1 MQHKTQHT
9 LQSRPVERAPHAL
22 PSPASRATSGS
33 TSRTN
38 ADALF
43 APPAPP
49 KKGHALESP
58 LSKLGSILLLLAIS
72 SVAAVGVLMPHEEDP
87 LASAKNVANG
97 ASAITQRDHFSRS
110 AVPKISTT
118 TRQASQQAY
127 ALAYDLARQRV
138 KTVGGLTREE
148 RLEAMRQ
155 ATAQVMTGD
164 IAHLAPAEVTS
175 LARQAPETVKDAAL
189 RGVTKGEAKGIS
201 TQSQLVIERMLE
213 RENHAE

>member
-1 MQHKTQHT
+1 M
-9 LQSRPVERAPHAL
+9 A
-22 PSPASRATSGS
+22 SPA
-33 TSRTN
+33 
-38 ADALF
+38 
-43 APPAPP
+43 
-49 KKGHALESP
+49 
-58 LSKLGSILLLLAIS
+58 SKLGSILLLLAIS

-87 LASAKNVANG
+87 LASAKNVVNG
-97 ASAITQRDHFSRS
+97 APALTQRNDFRNS

-118 TRQASQQAY
+118 SRLASQQAY

-138 KTVGGLTREE
+138 KTVSGLTREE
-148 RLEAMRQ
+148 RLETMRQ

-201 TQSQLVIERMLE
+201 AQSQLVIERMLR
-213 RENHAE
+213 RENHSE